1 MIYIYIYDDFLIVW
15 NFPLNVSVKTSRKC
29 QKICIFC
36 ECSMT
41 IGNTTTG
48 KVFFYSMIVL
58 MLIMKFGISHPILLQ
73 LQLLQQHLKMLMR
86 SAAAAAEK
94 SIWVTSVW
102 WYRKTYIWKG
112 EIILHSKITLTC
124 SVLNNTVFSGTIYV
138 NIRNIKFLRE
148 V

>member
-1 MIYIYIYDDFLIVW
+1 
-15 NFPLNVSVKTSRKC
+15 
-29 QKICIFC
+29 
-36 ECSMT
+36 MT

-94 SIWVTSVW
+94 SI
-102 WYRKTYIWKG
+102 
-112 EIILHSKITLTC
+112 
-124 SVLNNTVFSGTIYV
+124 
-138 NIRNIKFLRE
+138 
-148 V
+148 